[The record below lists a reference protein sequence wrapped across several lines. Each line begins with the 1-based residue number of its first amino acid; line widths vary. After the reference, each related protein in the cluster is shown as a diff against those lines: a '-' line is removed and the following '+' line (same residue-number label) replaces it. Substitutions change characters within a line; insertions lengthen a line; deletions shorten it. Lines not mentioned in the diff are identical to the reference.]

1 MADERTADNEEM
13 RGRLEKAR
21 LQLVNTLNSL
31 RDGTLTAKEAD
42 ALEAAIE
49 DEIIALTVRPLP

>member
-1 MADERTADNEEM
+1 MADERTADEEER

-21 LQLVNTLNSL
+21 LQLVSTLNSL
-31 RDGTLTAKEAD
+31 RAGTLTAKEAD
-42 ALEAAIE
+42 ALEATIE